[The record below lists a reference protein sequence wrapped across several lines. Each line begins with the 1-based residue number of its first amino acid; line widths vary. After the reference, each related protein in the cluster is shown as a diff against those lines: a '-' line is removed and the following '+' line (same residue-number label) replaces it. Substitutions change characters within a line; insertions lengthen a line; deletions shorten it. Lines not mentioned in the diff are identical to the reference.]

1 MRGLKKR
8 VEIENW
14 VLDVEVEQVMWL
26 FQKA

>member
-14 VLDVEVEQVMWL
+14 VLDVDVEQVVRL
-26 FQKA
+26 FKKA